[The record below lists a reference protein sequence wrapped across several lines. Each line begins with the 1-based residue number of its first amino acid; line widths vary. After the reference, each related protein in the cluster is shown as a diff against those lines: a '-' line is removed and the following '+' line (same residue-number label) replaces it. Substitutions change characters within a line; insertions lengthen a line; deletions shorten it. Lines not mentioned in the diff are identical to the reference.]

1 MCQAGIRVNNKVGT
15 IMIFRVR
22 AKVGIRVSDK
32 VGTIM
37 IFWVAW
43 QGGN

>member
-1 MCQAGIRVNNKVGT
+1 MVFRVRGEVGIRVSNKVGT

-22 AKVGIRVSDK
+22 AKGGIRVSNK
-32 VGTIM
+32 VGC
-37 IFWVAW
+37 